1 MISKSVRIFGILA
14 RLCIKSLALAGDGTA
29 PCTLCI
35 RLMCNNLTL
44 VGYVRELLLNKLYK
58 KGGKCLNTSGLAPM
72 CQ

>member
-1 MISKSVRIFGILA
+1 MISKSARIFGILA

-44 VGYVRELLLNKLYK
+44 VGYVRELLLNKLY
-58 KGGKCLNTSGLAPM
+58 
-72 CQ
+72 